1 MLQSS
6 TQKNIPFLYL
16 QVSLENKNNGTA
28 NSICIAIRR
37 DGSNYFLSVR
47 TTRQRRVGGRDTDAL
62 HPRELADRTEQKTVQ
77 RGNLGDVS
85 LLEIRL
91 VSAVGI
97 FLSIKKKR

>member
-1 MLQSS
+1 MKTKTTELPIVFALQFVV
-6 TQKNIPFLYL
+6 T
-16 QVSLENKNNGTA
+16 E
-28 NSICIAIRR
+28 AIIFYRYAR
-37 DGSNYFLSVR
+37 PGSGEW
-47 TTRQRRVGGRDTDAL
+47 GGRDTDAL